1 MFAIVT
7 HLYRKSPH
15 FAIPLLLAVFL
26 WCNFLPAHAQRP
38 ELRRPQ
44 DQQTAPPEATAAKKS
59 KRGARAI
66 GVVEFLPGGGTRL
79 VPVALWYEGKYYDA
93 SLYQA
98 NPSPLAL
105 EPGTVYQALSD
116 GEPAGQ
122 FVVNMPKLSNAGW
135 IGDGRW
141 TPHRAMD
148 AQLAAEAARQP
159 KATAKESKAIFTG
172 DADSGPPVLRRPGSE
187 QNSGQSSAPGT
198 SSEPAQASDAKQAQ
212 PPAPAASQPSSSSG
226 ASTTT
231 SDSTSGRPTLRR
243 PDDEPA
249 PASAPTAQPASSQS
263 ADDSDPDRPVLK
275 KPSAPPAADIATAP
289 KTQQA
294 SIPSS
299 DENDP
304 DRPVLT
310 RGDQPTAPK
319 AKPKVPVSATS
330 ATVASSTAG
339 SKSGPKDT
347 STRSVAAISDAGKY
361 ETRPFVYATTP
372 ERQQQ
377 LAQSVAGLALA
388 DIRTFADKHASG
400 PKVPKNAVLK
410 DYDFRFFDLDF
421 SNSATLVLTAKLPMP
436 TAGSKP
442 FVYYATYVAHLDI
455 NGEPVKVF
463 SSVTDTTHLDVFP
476 RLELIDALDADAN
489 GRGDLLFRQ
498 YSDTGVNYGLYRV
511 FPYNMEKV
519 FEGGSSL

>member
-1 MFAIVT
+1 M
-7 HLYRKSPH
+7 
-15 FAIPLLLAVFL
+15 
-26 WCNFLPAHAQRP
+26 
-38 ELRRPQ
+38 RRPQ
-44 DQQTAPPEATAAKKS
+44 DQQSAPSDAAPKKS
-59 KRGARAI
+59 KRSARAI

-79 VPVALWYEGKYYDA
+79 VPIALWWEGKYYDA
-93 SLYQA
+93 SIYEA
-98 NPSPLAL
+98 NPAPLAL

-141 TPHRAMD
+141 TPRRALD
-148 AQLAAEAARQP
+148 AQLAAEAARKP
-159 KATAKESKAIFTG
+159 KPTSKESKAIFTG

-187 QNSGQSSAPGT
+187 QGSDQSSTAGK
-198 SSEPAQASDAKQAQ
+198 SSEPA
-212 PPAPAASQPSSSSG
+212 PAPAATQAPPPPPAASQSSG

-243 PDDEPA
+243 PNDEPA
-249 PASAPTAQPASSQS
+249 PAAPPTAQPASSQS
-263 ADDSDPDRPVLK
+263 ADDTDPDRPVLK
-275 KPSAPPAADIATAP
+275 KPTLTPINEAA
-289 KTQQA
+289 KEQQA
-294 SIPSS
+294 STPPS

-310 RGDQPTAPK
+310 RGDQPPAPQPKPK
-319 AKPKVPVSATS
+319 APASGTS
-330 ATVASSTAG
+330 ATTASSTAG
-339 SKSGPKDT
+339 SKSSAKNS

-361 ETRPFVYATTP
+361 ETRSLIYTTTP

-377 LAQSVAGLALA
+377 LSQSMAALALA
-388 DIRTFADKHASG
+388 DMRTFADKHTPG
-400 PKVPKNAVLK
+400 PKIPKNAVLK
-410 DYDFRFFDLDF
+410 DYDLRFFDLDF
-421 SNSATLVLTAKLPMP
+421 SNSPTLVLTAKLPIP

-442 FVYYATYVAHLDI
+442 FVYYSTFVAHLDI

-498 YSDTGVNYGLYRV
+498 YTDAGINYGLYRV
-511 FPYNMEKV
+511 FPYNMEKI
-519 FEGGSSL
+519 FEGGGAL